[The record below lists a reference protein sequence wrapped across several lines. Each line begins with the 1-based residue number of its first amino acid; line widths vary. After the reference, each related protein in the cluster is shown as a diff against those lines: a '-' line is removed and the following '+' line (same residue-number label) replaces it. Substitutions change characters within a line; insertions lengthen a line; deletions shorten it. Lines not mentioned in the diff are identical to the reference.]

1 MCRTLQALNTI
12 KHATRALGGLA
23 LLTSVSVHAQS
34 NITLYGT
41 IDISL
46 SHVGHARG
54 KDNLWLLGN
63 SSMGNLTGSSWGLKG
78 SEDLGGGLKAIFQ
91 LENGFD
97 PGNGQLA
104 GGRLFGNQAFVGLA
118 SERYGTLTLGR
129 RYDPL
134 VDLVQ
139 GITAGNDFGS
149 AFATAGDVD
158 NYDNSF
164 RVNNA
169 VKYASPA
176 LSGLRFEAMYAFGG
190 VAGRVGAG
198 QSYSAG
204 LAYELGPFSLAGG
217 YFQAANTP
225 TKARWREDWAGTS
238 DGTFNGP
245 VNTAYASAR
254 SIGITR
260 VAGRYVLGAF
270 TFGAGY
276 SHARY
281 GRDGSSSFRAD
292 ERFDTGQGFLTYQA
306 NAAWLIGAGY
316 SYTKSGGDS
325 SASYR
330 QLSLGSDYM
339 LSKRTDLYVTAA
351 YQHARGRT
359 GGDAGSKPK
368 AQASIGSY
376 GYAGTSVQTL
386 LNLGVR
392 HRF

>member
-1 MCRTLQALNTI
+1 
-12 KHATRALGGLA
+12 
-23 LLTSVSVHAQS
+23 
-34 NITLYGT
+34 
-41 IDISL
+41 
-46 SHVGHARG
+46 
-54 KDNLWLLGN
+54 
-63 SSMGNLTGSSWGLKG
+63 MGNLTGSSWGLKG

-129 RYDPL
+129 QYDPL

-225 TKARWREDWAGTS
+225 AKARWREDWAGTS

-260 VAGRYVLGAF
+260 VAARYVLGAF

-276 SHARY
+276 SHARWRP
-281 GRDGSSSFRAD
+281 GRQFVIPGRRAIRHRPGFPDLPGKRGLADRRGLQLYEIGRRQFGELSTVVARLGLHALEAHRPVCHGGLSACTRPNRRRRREQAEGAGLDRLVCLCGHERAD
-292 ERFDTGQGFLTYQA
+292 HAQPRRTSPL
-306 NAAWLIGAGY
+306 LRRR
-316 SYTKSGGDS
+316 GGMPGWPAS
-325 SASYR
+325 RSPSA
-330 QLSLGSDYM
+330 Q
-339 LSKRTDLYVTAA
+339 
-351 YQHARGRT
+351 
-359 GGDAGSKPK
+359 
-368 AQASIGSY
+368 
-376 GYAGTSVQTL
+376 
-386 LNLGVR
+386 
-392 HRF
+392 

>member
-1 MCRTLQALNTI
+1 M
-12 KHATRALGGLA
+12 
-23 LLTSVSVHAQS
+23 SVHAQS
-34 NITLYGT
+34 SITLYGT

-129 RYDPL
+129 QYDPL

-225 TKARWREDWAGTS
+225 AKARWREDWAGTS

-260 VAGRYVLGAF
+260 VAARYVLGAF